1 MAKVKKAQSG
11 ADLKPRQYKRLGRI
25 AESNPNRA
33 DKVADRMKTRASREQ
48 RGRDIAQPVYE
59 KADAK
64 VKDWALDMLSR
75 KEMQSN
81 KVESAVK
88 RPPAKF
94 NIPKI
99 KKSKNG
105 SSFPD
110 LNKDGKITKAD
121 ILKGRGVIA
130 QGGAAIKIKKTQ
142 AGNTNT
148 QATNSSS
155 LRGYRSSKVLE
166 RDVLPNAKPESSRL
180 TKKDTLP
187 ASKPGASKKTLMKK
201 GGKIKKAQAGLTA
214 SNKRVGPIDP
224 KGAWTKVQE
233 MTIAGKK
240 TPVSLKKDKQL
251 GATKMKMGGA
261 LKPVDKA
268 KNPGLSKLPTLV
280 RNKMG
285 YQKNGG
291 KVKKK

>member
-33 DKVADRMKTRASREQ
+33 DKVAERMKTRASREQ
-48 RGRDIAQPVYE
+48 RGRDIAEPVAAKE
-59 KADAK
+59 KSW
-64 VKDWALDMLSR
+64 VLDLYR
-75 KEMQSN
+75 KKMQS
-81 KVESAVK
+81 
-88 RPPAKF
+88 
-94 NIPKI
+94 I

-121 ILKGRGVIA
+121 ILKGRGVI
-130 QGGAAIKIKKTQ
+130 K
-142 AGNTNT
+142 N
-148 QATNSSS
+148 
-155 LRGYRSSKVLE
+155 
-166 RDVLPNAKPESSRL
+166 
-180 TKKDTLP
+180 
-187 ASKPGASKKTLMKK
+187 
-201 GGKIKKAQAGLTA
+201 GGKVKKAQAGLTA

-233 MTIAGKK
+233 QTLAGKK
-240 TPVSLKKDKQL
+240 TSVSLKKDKQL

-268 KNPGLSKLPTLV
+268 KNPGLSKLPTPV